1 MNLRTA
7 TILATAVMLFLTTAM
22 PVLLFLG
29 GFLRTGD
36 GRMASIVI
44 AALLW
49 LFSAPPLIVSLMM
62 AWKLKEGMPSVV
74 ILVTTIAY
82 GVLYVCG
89 WCVQW
94 FMTSRDTGIWFLGVL
109 VLPVM
114 IPVWIVVLILNASL
128 PDPGKARSTG

>member
-1 MNLRTA
+1 MKLRTV
-7 TILATAVMLFLTTAM
+7 TIWTTGLMLLLTTAV

-29 GFLRTGD
+29 GYLQTGD
-36 GRMASIVI
+36 GMMASIVI
-44 AALLW
+44 AVLLW
-49 LFSAPPLIVSLMM
+49 SFSAPPLIVSLMM